1 MTTLRVLV
9 ADDEQLA
16 RMRLVRLLEAIDETE
31 LAGECADGQG
41 VLDRVKQG
49 DVDVVLLD
57 IQMPGLSGVEALD
70 LMPADGPFVIFCTAF
85 PDHALKAFEG
95 GALDYLL
102 KPVEAGRLRKA
113 LDRARARGGR
123 MRPSDDAERRP
134 PASAMATVQRLPIPT
149 RQGIVLLDPLGISH
163 AVLEGEL
170 VRVYSTQGEFLTDA
184 TLQEL
189 QDRLPGDRFQ
199 RLHRRALANLE
210 QIARLEP
217 LDTGGLV
224 ARTHAGQSF
233 EVSRQSARELRRW
246 LGLRKAAGES
256 EA

>member
-1 MTTLRVLV
+1 MTALRVLV

-16 RMRLVRLLEAIDETE
+16 RVRLVRLLDAIDDTE
-31 LAGECADGQG
+31 VVGESADGQG
-41 VLDRVKQG
+41 VLDRVKKG

-102 KPVEAGRLRKA
+102 KPVEAARLRKG
-113 LDRARARGGR
+113 LDRARSRVDRTRG
-123 MRPSDDAERRP
+123 DETERRAS
-134 PASAMATVQRLPIPT
+134 ASAMTTVQRLPIPT

-163 AVLEGEL
+163 AILEGEL
-170 VRVYSTQGEFLTDA
+170 VRVYSAQGEFLTDA

-189 QDRLPGDRFQ
+189 QDRLPTDRFQ

-224 ARTHAGQSF
+224 ARTHTGQSF

-246 LGLRKAAGES
+246 LGLRKAGGEA
-256 EA
+256 EG